1 MKEFNVQKLYQER
14 LRPEG
19 LAALKALIGQIG
31 FHFYSP
37 NICVHASHCECCE
50 LSIRTSN
57 GKRFSPSFVG
67 ISFDGRWTPKLDL
80 PYCVFEIKSEDRPRI
95 AGYEPTSGGGGSFS
109 GPFGEW
115 RYDSKSRIEKIDIFN
130 LCSINA
136 QVKFDA
142 GLLEFAE
149 ATDFDSIIA
158 FRMSDG
164 GTIAIEQ
171 SHGSSIFVIQRI
183 PAGSHLELEDSF
195 QLRTTLTNPENQG
208 ELTWQ

>member
-1 MKEFNVQKLYQER
+1 MKESNVQKLYQER

-19 LAALKALIGQIG
+19 LAALQSLVGQIN

-37 NICVHASHCECCE
+37 NIRVLSSHCECWE

-80 PYCVFEIKSEDRPRI
+80 PYCVFEIEIENRPRI

-115 RYDSKSRIEKIDIFN
+115 HYDSKSLIEKIDIFN
-130 LCSINA
+130 LRSIPA
-136 QVKFDA
+136 QMKFNA

-149 ATDFDSIIA
+149 ATDFDSILA

-171 SHGSSIFVIQRI
+171 SHGSPIFVIQRI
-183 PAGSHLELEDSF
+183 PAGSHLELEDGF
-195 QLRTTLTNPENQG
+195 QLRTTLTNRENQG